1 MKGSFLRWLAIGI
14 IVLSTAINYLDRQL
28 LAAVAPAL
36 KSEFHLNSAGYGRIQ
51 SMFSIAYA
59 LMAPLAGMFIDRVGL
74 NAGASTAVIV
84 WSFASVA
91 TGFTRTFTGLLGC
104 RTLLGIAEATG
115 IPSSGKA
122 NATYL
127 HPRELAL
134 GTGINSIGVSLGGI
148 LAPLIAAVMASRYGW
163 RSTFVLC
170 GVLGLAWVPLWLLTS
185 RRAPQLAKTDA
196 APPAPFRDLLRD
208 RRFWGLVL
216 TTVFI
221 MMLFTLWTNWVTLY
235 FVQERHMSQDQAN
248 RSFAWIPPVF
258 GGLGGLCGG
267 GIMYRWIRGGM
278 EVLKARMRFCVL
290 SAVILLTT
298 ALIPLTPTPG
308 LAAAAISLSFFWS
321 VALSGA
327 VYALPI
333 DLFGRGRAG
342 FGVAALTCAYG
353 SMQAFLSP
361 AIGSVVDRFGFSAV
375 CVALSFTPLV
385 GVGILRLS
393 LK

>member
-1 MKGSFLRWLAIGI
+1 M
-14 IVLSTAINYLDRQL
+14 
-28 LAAVAPAL
+28 
-36 KSEFHLNSAGYGRIQ
+36 
-51 SMFSIAYA
+51 
-59 LMAPLAGMFIDRVGL
+59 
-74 NAGASTAVIV
+74 V

-91 TGFTRTFTGLLGC
+91 TGFTRTFSGLLGC

-148 LAPLIAAVMASRYGW
+148 LAPLIAAVMAAALR
-163 RSTFVLC
+163 
-170 GVLGLAWVPLWLLTS
+170 LAVHFRRVRCARPGMGAAVVAHFAARARARES
-185 RRAPQLAKTDA
+185 RRTA
-196 APPAPFRDLLRD
+196 ACAALRDLLRD
-208 RRFWGLVL
+208 RRFWGLIL

-267 GIMYRWIRGGM
+267 GIMYRWIRRGM
-278 EVLKARMRFCVL
+278 EVLKARLRFCLL

-298 ALIPLTPTPG
+298 ALVPLAPTIQESRRP
-308 LAAAAISLSFFWS
+308 
-321 VALSGA
+321 
-327 VYALPI
+327 P
-333 DLFGRGRAG
+333 
-342 FGVAALTCAYG
+342 
-353 SMQAFLSP
+353 
-361 AIGSVVDRFGFSAV
+361 SA
-375 CVALSFTPLV
+375 
-385 GVGILRLS
+385 
-393 LK
+393 

>member
-1 MKGSFLRWLAIGI
+1 MRGTILRWLAITI
-14 IVLSTAINYLDRQL
+14 VVLSTAINYLDRQL

-36 KSEFHLNSAGYGRIQ
+36 KSEFHLNNAGYGKIQ
-51 SMFSIAYA
+51 SVFSIAYA
-59 LMAPLAGMFIDRVGL
+59 LMAPFAGMFIDRVGL
-74 NAGASTAVIV
+74 NAGASAAVVV

-91 TGFTRTFTGLLGC
+91 TGFTRTFAGLLGC

-122 NATYL
+122 NAMYL
-127 HPRELAL
+127 HPHELAL

-148 LAPLIAAVMASRYGW
+148 LAPVIAAFMASRYGW
-163 RSTFVLC
+163 RSTFFVC
-170 GVLGLAWVPLWLLTS
+170 GMLGLAWVPLWWLTS
-185 RRAPQLAKTDA
+185 RRVPALAKTNIQ
-196 APPAPFRDLLRD
+196 PPVSLRNLLRD
-208 RRFWGLVL
+208 QRFWGLVV

-267 GIMYRWIRGGM
+267 AIMYRWIRSGM
-278 EVLKARMRFCVL
+278 GVLKARLRFCLL
-290 SAVILLTT
+290 SALILLAT
-298 ALIPLTPTPG
+298 ALIPLAPTSG
-308 LAAAAISLSFFWS
+308 IAAAGISLSFFWS

-327 VYALPI
+327 IYALPI
-333 DLFGRGRAG
+333 DLFGPGRAG

-353 SMQAFLSP
+353 TMQAFVSP
-361 AIGSVVDRFGFSAV
+361 AIGGVVDRFGFSAV
-375 CVALSFTPLV
+375 CVALSFTPLI
-385 GVGILRLS
+385 GVAILRLS
-393 LK
+393 LR

>member
-1 MKGSFLRWLAIGI
+1 MRGTPLRWLAIGT

-36 KSEFHLNSAGYGRIQ
+36 RSEFHLTNAGYGKIQ
-51 SMFSIAYA
+51 SAFSIAYA
-59 LMAPLAGMFIDRVGL
+59 LMAPLAGIFIDRAGL
-74 NAGASTAVIV
+74 NAGLSAAVML

-91 TGFTRTFTGLLGC
+91 TGFTRTFPALLGC
-104 RTLLGIAEATG
+104 RTLLGVAEATG

-127 HPRELAL
+127 HPHELAL

-148 LAPLIAAVMASRYGW
+148 LAPLIAAAMATRYGW
-163 RSTFVLC
+163 RSAFVLC
-170 GVLGLAWVPLWLLTS
+170 GILGMAWVPLWWLAS
-185 RRAPQLAKTDA
+185 RRAPVLAQA
-196 APPAPFRDLLRD
+196 NAIPPAPLGDLLRD
-208 RRFWGLVL
+208 RRFWGLIV

-235 FVQERHMSQDQAN
+235 FVQERHMSQDEAN
-248 RSFAWIPPVF
+248 RQFAWIPPVF

-267 GIMYRWIRGGM
+267 GIMYVWIRAGM
-278 EVLKARMRFCVL
+278 DVLKARMRFCML
-290 SAVILLTT
+290 SAVILLLT
-298 ALIPLTPTPG
+298 AAVPLASTPA

-333 DLFGRGRAG
+333 DLFGPGRAG
-342 FGVAALTCAYG
+342 LGVAALTCAYG
-353 SMQAFLSP
+353 SMQAFLAP
-361 AIGSVVDRFGFSAV
+361 AIGGVVDRVGFSTV
-375 CVALSFTPLV
+375 CVVLSFMPLV
-385 GVGILRLS
+385 GVGILRFS
-393 LK
+393 LR

>member
-1 MKGSFLRWLAIGI
+1 MRGTFLRWLAIGI

-36 KSEFHLNSAGYGRIQ
+36 KSEFHLNNAGYGRIQ
-51 SMFSIAYA
+51 SVFSIAYA
-59 LMAPLAGMFIDRVGL
+59 LIAPLAGMFIDKVGL
-74 NAGASTAVIV
+74 NAGASAAVMV

-91 TGFTRTFTGLLGC
+91 TGFTRTFPGLLGC

-148 LAPLIAAVMASRYGW
+148 LAPLVAAVMAARYGW
-163 RSTFVLC
+163 RSTFVVC
-170 GVLGLAWVPLWLLTS
+170 GVLGLAWLPLWWVTS
-185 RRAPQLAKTDA
+185 RQVPALAKADA
-196 APPAPFRDLLRD
+196 TPPAPLRDLLRD

-248 RSFAWIPPVF
+248 RSFAWIP
-258 GGLGGLCGG
+258 
-267 GIMYRWIRGGM
+267 
-278 EVLKARMRFCVL
+278 
-290 SAVILLTT
+290 
-298 ALIPLTPTPG
+298 
-308 LAAAAISLSFFWS
+308 
-321 VALSGA
+321 
-327 VYALPI
+327 
-333 DLFGRGRAG
+333 
-342 FGVAALTCAYG
+342 
-353 SMQAFLSP
+353 
-361 AIGSVVDRFGFSAV
+361 
-375 CVALSFTPLV
+375 
-385 GVGILRLS
+385 
-393 LK
+393 